1 MEDYDA
7 NNCREDNNDSVVVDN
22 DEEYR
27 YYSFEAAYGD
37 DNEDFVVNIEQLIQ
51 KHDEADE
58 TFLEHQIAKDVQDQ
72 RDVELGVV
80 VIDGSDHSPD
90 LLKEMQSMCVKIRTL
105 TKNGTRRSC

>member
-80 VIDGSDHSPD
+80 FVVDSSIQSPD
-90 LLKEMQSMCVKIRTL
+90 LLKEIQSMYVINL
-105 TKNGTRRSC
+105 